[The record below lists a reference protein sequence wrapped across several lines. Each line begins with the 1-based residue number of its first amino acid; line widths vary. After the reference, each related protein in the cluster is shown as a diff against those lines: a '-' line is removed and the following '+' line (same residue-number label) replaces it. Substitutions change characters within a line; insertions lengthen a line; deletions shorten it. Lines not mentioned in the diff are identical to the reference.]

1 VNISYAQ
8 VSAPFRREN
17 ALFAPCIKAAM
28 QQLAVSVV
36 SGAETGVLAQRLAEP
51 SWRAENRIDA
61 PRRLPDPVEGNA
73 LSVVE
78 RCK

>member
-1 VNISYAQ
+1 
-8 VSAPFRREN
+8 
-17 ALFAPCIKAAM
+17 M

-73 LSVVE
+73 LSIVE